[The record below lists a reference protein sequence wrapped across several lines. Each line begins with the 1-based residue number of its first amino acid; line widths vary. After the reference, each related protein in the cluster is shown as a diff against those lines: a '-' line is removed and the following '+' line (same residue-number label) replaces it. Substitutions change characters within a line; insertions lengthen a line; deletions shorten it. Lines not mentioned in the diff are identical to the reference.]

1 MIKKSIN
8 PAYATF
14 MNLLEILKDL
24 LSLFAAL
31 LRVLF
36 ARIYVPPIR
45 NVAEIFTA
53 KNAMILVL
61 TMPVRNGLASEAPKN
76 KTPTAVVT
84 QSMEPNKTIRKLG
97 NSSDFSVYDFNVYI
111 EAFSFS
117 LLLLSSQTQFV
128 VIA

>member
-1 MIKKSIN
+1 MS
-8 PAYATF
+8 
-14 MNLLEILKDL
+14 LLEILKDL
-24 LSLFAAL
+24 LSLFAVL

-53 KNAMILVL
+53 KNAMMLVL
-61 TMPVRNGLASEAPKN
+61 TMPVRKGLASEAPKN
-76 KTPTAVVT
+76 KTPIAVVT

-97 NSSDFSVYDFNVYI
+97 SNSDFSVYELIVYI

-117 LLLLSSQTQFV
+117 LPLFSSQTQFV
-128 VIA
+128 LIA